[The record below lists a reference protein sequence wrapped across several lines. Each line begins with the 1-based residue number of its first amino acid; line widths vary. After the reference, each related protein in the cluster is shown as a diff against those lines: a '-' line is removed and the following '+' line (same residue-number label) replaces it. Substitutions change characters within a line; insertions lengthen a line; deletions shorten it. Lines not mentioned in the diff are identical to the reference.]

1 MNGKHEPDVLVETEW
16 GTVMYER
23 MPDGRRR
30 ACILKDDQYY
40 KRIADSDTLG
50 VAYTRFSSHGQN
62 ESTTEVQLE
71 VIFAMASKNG
81 TAIVEVY
88 CDEGRSGTNDR
99 RPDFQR
105 MVADIKSKR
114 LKDMPKKRK
123 VTVVA
128 VYKLDR
134 FSRGR
139 YDPGHYKYIL
149 GKCGARVVSASEP
162 IPDGAIGPLVESNLE
177 AAAAFFSAQLS
188 ERTVEYMHVHALDC
202 ETNGV
207 YVAGYEMGPGKKLPG
222 SGHFA

>member
-99 RPDFQR
+99 RLRDGAGEETPRLRAFR
-105 MVADIKSKR
+105 MIAQ
-114 LKDMPKKRK
+114 
-123 VTVVA
+123 T
-128 VYKLDR
+128 
-134 FSRGR
+134 
-139 YDPGHYKYIL
+139 
-149 GKCGARVVSASEP
+149 ASEAQKSSHP
-162 IPDGAIGPLVESNLE
+162 RKDASQDGSESC
-177 AAAAFFSAQLS
+177 
-188 ERTVEYMHVHALDC
+188 RTHSIAE
-202 ETNGV
+202 
-207 YVAGYEMGPGKKLPG
+207 
-222 SGHFA
+222 